1 MKERT
6 LFVSDMDGTL
16 LNSQSELSPSTIER
30 LNTLINDKGVL
41 FTVATA
47 RTPATATILMKD
59 VKSNIPY
66 ILMTGAAL
74 WDPQQSCF
82 SNVRTMSNEAV
93 EQILEVFAKHHVAP
107 FVYRRHGNTL
117 IVHHSHNMTER
128 EKAFMEPRV
137 QTPLKQLRLCD
148 KIAAHDVDE
157 AMLVFSLG
165 PYPAMDAINKELRE
179 RGVACSPACY
189 YDIDDSSQGILDIY
203 APDTN
208 KASAIKRLANDLGAT
223 RIVVFGDNRND
234 LSMMSIADHS
244 VAVANAYDEVKAQA
258 DEVIGCND
266 EDAVVKWIE
275 DNCLIG

>member
-47 RTPATATILMKD
+47 RTPATATVLMKD

-93 EQILEVFAKHHVAP
+93 EQILEVFAKHYVAP

-165 PYPAMDAINKELRE
+165 PYPAIDAINKELQE
-179 RGVACSPACY
+179 RM
-189 YDIDDSSQGILDIY
+189 L
-203 APDTN
+203 
-208 KASAIKRLANDLGAT
+208 L
-223 RIVVFGDNRND
+223 
-234 LSMMSIADHS
+234 
-244 VAVANAYDEVKAQA
+244 
-258 DEVIGCND
+258 
-266 EDAVVKWIE
+266 
-275 DNCLIG
+275 